1 MAKGFL
7 VVENW
12 EFSEDAHITKTINL
26 RRKSSILL
34 YL

>member
-1 MAKGFL
+1 L